1 MQNSIDLQM
10 ADRLQEL
17 RDEKEQLELSL
28 KETNAMIEAVEQDLI
43 AAMVTA
49 ELDSFK
55 RNGHTYSLKVETY
68 ASAKADRK
76 EELFKATMREVED
89 RIRIRRGDSIA
100 SLEAEAENPSSDMS
114 TSKQHTS
121 ISPQL
126 LTGRHSD
133 REKLNC
139 TIDIAED
146 AMTAYLMLYGKSDG
160 DYTYEELLQYLKEN
174 GIIYSRGY

>member
-76 EELFKATMREVED
+76 EELFEALRNNDAGSLVQEQVNANSLRAFVKELKANNDDEIPEWIVDYINVYDKTK
-89 RIRIRRGDSIA
+89 IA
-100 SLEAEAENPSSDMS
+100 VRKSS
-114 TSKQHTS
+114 
-121 ISPQL
+121 
-126 LTGRHSD
+126 
-133 REKLNC
+133 
-139 TIDIAED
+139 
-146 AMTAYLMLYGKSDG
+146 
-160 DYTYEELLQYLKEN
+160 
-174 GIIYSRGY
+174 